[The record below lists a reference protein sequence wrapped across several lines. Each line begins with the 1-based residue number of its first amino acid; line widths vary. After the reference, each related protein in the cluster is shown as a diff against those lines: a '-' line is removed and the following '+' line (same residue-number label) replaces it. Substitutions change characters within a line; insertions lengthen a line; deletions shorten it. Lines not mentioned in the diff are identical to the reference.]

1 MVPVHNPPY
10 PNPPR
15 LLLVDDEEDTCTVMK
30 WGLQQRGYDVDAF
43 SDPLLA
49 LQNFRPYK
57 YDLVLIDVRMPVMDG
72 LEFYRNI
79 KEIQHD
85 VKVVFMTAASDSN
98 EEFVTKRL
106 PGDNKRVCVAIKPIR
121 IEELVLLLTAEIEA
135 TSINSSHT
143 QTDSA

>member
-43 SDPLLA
+43 SDPLFA

-106 PGDNKRVCVAIKPIR
+106 PGDKRVCVAIKPIR